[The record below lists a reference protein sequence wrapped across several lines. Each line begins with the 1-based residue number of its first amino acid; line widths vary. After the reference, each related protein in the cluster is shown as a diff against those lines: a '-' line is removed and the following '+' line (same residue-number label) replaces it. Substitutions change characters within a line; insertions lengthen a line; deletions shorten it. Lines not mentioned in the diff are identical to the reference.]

1 MWKLVIED
9 DEGKRTVV
17 PLTRDDYTIG
27 RKEGNS
33 IRLTERNV
41 SRDHCKLRKTN
52 GRPVADPTRPG
63 YVLEDLTSYNG
74 VYVNGLRVAEAQE
87 LTHGDLIQI
96 GDYRIV
102 LQDDHAV
109 EEEPIAMDSEDI
121 KATLPTATGLP
132 SPLRASN
139 ATFLEKPNR
148 LIMLAGPTPGEEYP
162 LVDERLTIGR
172 AEDATISVNHNS
184 VSRLHCEVHALGEG
198 RFEIVDKGSSNGVRV
213 NGADLRRGIIEAGDI
228 IELGDVK
235 FKFVGEGQIF
245 RPGASDSQQ
254 LAAISNRTA
263 TMIAR
268 RGRKSSVV
276 PAVLLGTLVAAGAVA
291 AWAYVGQ
298 RRGEAEGTAQPP
310 PSASVVVN
318 PDVAALAEAKRMCD
332 SGDYEGAHQK
342 GSQIPDSSALRAT
355 ADFKFIEY
363 SWATNLLLRADTEL
377 DSATKRAL
385 LERVSGS
392 VSVDPSLRR
401 TANERL
407 VALDLPGAVPIAPK
421 DAGRTTPGSLTPIR
435 TGATRTSIQSA
446 TPDPT
451 VPMPAPTT
459 HAVAKPIVAAP
470 FETERTLALSNNP
483 QDVQHARDML
493 EPRVFGHKATGDEV
507 RLLKSICKSQRDT
520 LCVQQCAQIEA
531 SGSQ

>member
-27 RKEGNS
+27 RKEGNT

-41 SRDHCKLRKTN
+41 SRDHCKLHKAN
-52 GRPVADPTRPG
+52 GAAHPAPEDPTKPG

-87 LTHGDLIQI
+87 LAHGDLIQI

-102 LQDDHAV
+102 LQDDQAV
-109 EEEPIAMDSEDI
+109 EEEPIAMDSEDLN
-121 KATLPTATGLP
+121 ATLPTSTGVP

-139 ATFLEKPNR
+139 AAFLEKPNR

-184 VSRLHCEVHALGEG
+184 VSRLHCEVHALGEA

-213 NGADLRRGIIEAGDI
+213 NGADLRRGIIEAGDV

-263 TMIAR
+263 TVIA
-268 RGRKSSVV
+268 GKGKSSML
-276 PAVLLGTLVAAGAVA
+276 PAILLGTLVAAGAVA
-291 AWAYVGQ
+291 AWAYMGRQKVDVSNQ
-298 RRGEAEGTAQPP
+298 AA
-310 PSASVVVN
+310 PSASVTEN
-318 PDVAALAEAKRMCD
+318 ADTATLFEAKRLCD
-332 SGDYEGAHQK
+332 TGDYESAHQK
-342 GSQIPDSSALRAT
+342 VAQLPDPSSLRGT
-355 ADFKFIEY
+355 AEFKFIEY
-363 SWATNLLLRADTEL
+363 SWATNLLLRADTEQ

-392 VSVDPSLRR
+392 NSVDPNLRK
-401 TANERL
+401 TANDRL
-407 VALDLPGAVPIAPK
+407 MALDLPGTVPVAPR
-421 DAGRTTPGSLTPIR
+421 DAGKAAPGTIASTRPGPIR
-435 TGATRTSIQSA
+435 TMPQAV
-446 TPDPT
+446 PDPT
-451 VPMPAPTT
+451 VPLPAAPTRPT
-459 HAVAKPIVAAP
+459 PRSAVPS
-470 FETERTLALSNNP
+470 FDLERSLALSSNS
-483 QDVQHARDML
+483 QDVQRARDML
-493 EPRVFGHKATGDEV
+493 EPRVFGHRASSDEV
-507 RLLKSICKSQRDT
+507 RLLKSICKNQHDS
-520 LCVQQCAQIEA
+520 LCVQQCTQVE
-531 SGSQ
+531 SGGSP

>member
-27 RKEGNS
+27 RKEGNT

-41 SRDHCKLRKTN
+41 SRDHCKLHKSN
-52 GRPVADPTRPG
+52 GARAAPDPTKPG
-63 YVLEDLTSYNG
+63 YVLEDMTSYNG

-87 LTHGDLIQI
+87 LAHGDLIQI

-102 LQDDHAV
+102 LQDDQAV
-109 EEEPIAMDSEDI
+109 EEEPIAMDSEDL
-121 KATLPTATGLP
+121 KATIPTSTQ

-139 ATFLEKPNR
+139 AAFLEKPNR

-162 LVDERLTIGR
+162 LIDERLTIGR

-213 NGADLRRGIIEAGDI
+213 NGADLRRGIIEAGDV

-263 TMIAR
+263 TLVAG
-268 RGRKSSVV
+268 RGKSSIL
-276 PAVLLGTLVAAGAVA
+276 PAILLGTLVAAGAVG
-291 AWAYVGQ
+291 AWAYMGRQKVD
-298 RRGEAEGTAQPP
+298 ATTQPQ
-310 PSASVVVN
+310 PSASV
-318 PDVAALAEAKRMCD
+318 PESADSATLTEAKRLCD
-332 SGDYEGAHQK
+332 SGDYEAAHQK
-342 GSQIPDSSALRAT
+342 IAQLPDPSAVRGT

-363 SWATNLLLRADTEL
+363 SWATNLLLRADTEP
-377 DSATKRAL
+377 DSATKRSL

-392 VSVDPSLRR
+392 NSVDPNLRQK
-401 TANERL
+401 AQERL
-407 VALDLPGAVPIAPK
+407 MTLDLPGAMTATAR
-421 DAGRTTPGSLTPIR
+421 DAGKAPGTMASTRPGPTRTTPQISPAEPTV
-435 TGATRTSIQSA
+435 A
-446 TPDPT
+446 TPP
-451 VPMPAPTT
+451 PPRTT
-459 HAVAKPIVAAP
+459 TRPIT
-470 FETERTLALSNNP
+470 FDLLRTWSLSSNP
-483 QDVQHARDML
+483 QDVQKARDAL
-493 EPRVFGHKATGDEV
+493 EPRVFGHKASPDEV
-507 RLLKSICKSQRDT
+507 RLLKAICKNQHDNA
-520 LCVQQCAQIEA
+520 CVNGISNIE
-531 SGSQ
+531 SGG

>member
-27 RKEGNS
+27 RKEGNT

-41 SRDHCKLRKTN
+41 SRGHCKLHKSN
-52 GRPVADPTRPG
+52 GAGSAPDPTKPG
-63 YVLEDLTSYNG
+63 YVLEDMTSYNG

-87 LTHGDLIQI
+87 LAHGDLIQI

-102 LQDDHAV
+102 LQDDQAV
-109 EEEPIAMDSEDI
+109 EEEPVAMDSEDLKSTI
-121 KATLPTATGLP
+121 PTSTQ

-139 ATFLEKPNR
+139 AAFLEKPNR

-213 NGADLRRGIIEAGDI
+213 NGADLRRGIIEAGDV

-263 TMIAR
+263 TVIAGG
-268 RGRKSSVV
+268 RGKSSIL

-291 AWAYVGQ
+291 TWAYLGRQKVDVS
-298 RRGEAEGTAQPP
+298 TQPQ
-310 PSASVVVN
+310 PSASV
-318 PDVAALAEAKRMCD
+318 PESADSATLTDAKRLCD
-332 SGDYEGAHQK
+332 NGDFEAAHQK
-342 GSQIPDSSALRAT
+342 IAQLPDPSSFRGT

-363 SWATNLLLRADTEL
+363 SWATNLLLRADTEP
-377 DSATKRAL
+377 DPATKRAL

-392 VSVDPSLRR
+392 NSVDPNLRQK
-401 TANERL
+401 ANERL
-407 VALDLPGAVPIAPK
+407 VALDLPGATTAAAR
-421 DAGRTTPGSLTPIR
+421 DAGKGQAVATAPTRPGPIR
-435 TGATRTSIQSA
+435 TAPPIATA
-446 TPDPT
+446 EPT
-451 VPMPAPTT
+451 VVTPLPQRPTS
-459 HAVAKPIVAAP
+459 KPIT
-470 FETERTLALSNNP
+470 FDLLRTWSLSSNP
-483 QDVQHARDML
+483 QDVQKARDAL
-493 EPRVFGHKATGDEV
+493 EPRVFGHRASADEV
-507 RLLKSICKSQRDT
+507 RLLKAICKNQHDNA
-520 LCVQQCAQIEA
+520 CVNGISNIE
-531 SGSQ
+531 SGN